1 MIYNEAIY
9 SFNEEDKES
18 FKESIESS
26 NEELIEYIDPPAPS
40 DKTSFWRDIF
50 ERKNTSI

>member
-1 MIYNEAIY
+1 MTYNETIH
-9 SFNEEDKES
+9 SSNEEDKES

-26 NEELIEYIDPPAPS
+26 NEELIEYIDPPVPS

-50 ERKNTSI
+50 